1 MAQLNFFQQK
11 QTFTQAREEFD
22 TLLKHR
28 PTSLNIKIT
37 FILLGLSWL
46 ILLFFW
52 RKLPLQVPLLYSRPW
67 GENQLIARPWLAL
80 LPGVGT
86 GLTIINLR
94 LASLLFKNE
103 RFLSQLVAWLNFTIV
118 ILAVTS
124 LIRILLII
132 I

>member
-1 MAQLNFFQQK
+1 MAQLNFFQQR
-11 QTFTQAREEFD
+11 QTFTQARKEFD
-22 TLLKHR
+22 TLLKHY
-28 PTSLNIKIT
+28 PSSLNIKIT

-46 ILLFFW
+46 ILFFFW
-52 RKLPLQVPLLYSRPW
+52 RKLPPQVPLLYSRPW
-67 GENQLIARPWLAL
+67 GEYQLMAKAWLAL
-80 LPGVGT
+80 LPGIST

-94 LASLLFKNE
+94 LASLFFKNQ
-103 RFLSQLVAWLNFTIV
+103 RFLSQLITWLNFTIV